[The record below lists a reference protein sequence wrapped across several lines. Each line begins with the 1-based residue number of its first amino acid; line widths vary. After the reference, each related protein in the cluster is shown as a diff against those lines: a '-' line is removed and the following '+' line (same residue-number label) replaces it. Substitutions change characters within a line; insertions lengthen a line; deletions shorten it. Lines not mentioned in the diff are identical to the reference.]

1 MVRPRARGIEPGPFA
16 WMSEGFCVCG
26 GSPTEG
32 PLGVVVANVDLPVG
46 CAVLDPVWRALVV
59 ALAMA
64 VLSPVMAEQGSAGGD
79 SDEWCASRAQA
90 PLRAPDLAPLHP
102 VLGER
107 FADRVGRGEG
117 DLFIH
122 ARVLL

>member
-1 MVRPRARGIEPGPFA
+1 MVRPRARGIKPGPFA
-16 WMSEGFCVCG
+16 WISEGPCACG
-26 GSPTEG
+26 GPPTEG

-59 ALAMA
+59 ALVMA

>member
-1 MVRPRARGIEPGPFA
+1 MVRPRARGIKPGPFA
-16 WMSEGFCVCG
+16 WMSEDFCACG

-59 ALAMA
+59 ALVMA

>member
-1 MVRPRARGIEPGPFA
+1 MVRPRARGIKPGPLHGCRKVFA
-16 WMSEGFCVCG
+16 YAAVR
-26 GSPTEG
+26 PPKD

-59 ALAMA
+59 ALVMA

>member
-1 MVRPRARGIEPGPFA
+1 M
-16 WMSEGFCVCG
+16 
-26 GSPTEG
+26 
-32 PLGVVVANVDLPVG
+32 VVANVDLPVG

-59 ALAMA
+59 ALVMA

-107 FADRVGRGEG
+107 FADRIGRGEG

-122 ARVLL
+122 ARALL